1 VFSSRVVQQPRRE
14 RYTPRHRNVARRNRE
29 TRAGL
34 ALYGEKNVVVGSQP
48 LQRARVV
55 GAAGGAVAEMAF
67 ACSVGD
73 RRGDTHRGSTG
84 DVWQTP
90 TRKGLGMTFTE
101 AAEAVLRKLG
111 RALHYKK
118 ITQLAIDQNLLS
130 HIGKTPEVTM
140 STRLATLTKKDSA
153 DQSIVRVRPGVFGL
167 REWGPNAAVDADA
180 GTEAEEETA
189 EAKPAEAPKPAEA
202 APARAAQKP
211 QAGAPAKGRDN
222 DRRGDRQGEARPAA
236 RGDAKP
242 GGGRNESKPGGGR
255 GDGRQGGERQG
266 ERRGDGRQGGERQ
279 GERRGG
285 DRGPDRRNERA
296 VDASPKPAALPVAA
310 EPVVEETPVTPV
322 AVVETT
328 ARVETVPVVAQHE
341 ETAVATEVAAVHAVE
356 TPANEVVEA
365 VAGEVVAA
373 ETVAAVTESSAV
385 IEAAAQVY
393 GESIESAPAVSVP
406 PVEALSPRAA
416 KAASAVEDFIV
427 SERPTPVPAKAAV
440 EAVDETP
447 RDADEI
453 EREERLAASADMF
466 PEEDDDEE
474 PLLGGG
480 ADRAADGNRRRRRRR
495 RRGRGDG
502 APGTEGA
509 AESTSAPEGI
519 DAAAAEARPART
531 EEPRDNRDSQSIHPS
546 NRDRD
551 NRDSRDRDGRDRD
564 RDARREREEAPRDD
578 ETGRDAAD
586 LLVSLLTRREDRL
599 PVPMR
604 ALVDD
609 AIRAGRLVG
618 DPQFHVP
625 ALTAA
630 ARMDSVRRSARG
642 ERPRLRVTG
651 GRVGLMDWTLPTD
664 LVRAEADALAALER
678 LRDAA
683 RRYVVR
689 RLNELPQ
696 ASFTEAAVMLLERM
710 GISSL
715 KAARRPGLP
724 QGEVHL
730 SGISRRG
737 PEEFPVAV
745 IIKRGGEVGRERV
758 IELRGS
764 LHHYGPAHAGWIVT
778 TGNILSGA
786 REEATQ
792 PGTTP
797 ITLIDAQALGR
808 LLDDHAV
815 LVNHASV
822 SLPWLDVDLYDL
834 LRGG

>member
-1 VFSSRVVQQPRRE
+1 
-14 RYTPRHRNVARRNRE
+14 
-29 TRAGL
+29 
-34 ALYGEKNVVVGSQP
+34 
-48 LQRARVV
+48 
-55 GAAGGAVAEMAF
+55 
-67 ACSVGD
+67 
-73 RRGDTHRGSTG
+73 
-84 DVWQTP
+84 
-90 TRKGLGMTFTE
+90 MTFTE

-153 DQSIVRVRPGVFGL
+153 DQNIVRVRPGVFGL
-167 REWGPNAAVDADA
+167 REWGPNVSVDADA
-180 GTEAEEETA
+180 SAEGDDESA
-189 EAKPAEAPKPAEA
+189 EAKPAEAPKPAATEA
-202 APARAAQKP
+202 PKPAQKP
-211 QAGAPAKGRDN
+211 QAGAPQQGRGRDH
-222 DRRGDRQGEARPAA
+222 DRRGDRPAEGRQGGER
-236 RGDAKP
+236 RGEAKP
-242 GGGRNESKPGGGR
+242 GERRGEAKPGERR
-255 GDGRQGGERQG
+255 GEAKPGERRGEPRQGGERQG
-266 ERRGDGRQGGERQ
+266 GERRGEPRQGGERQ
-279 GERRGG
+279 GGERRGE
-285 DRGPDRRNERA
+285 RGADRRSEQSA
-296 VDASPKPAALPVAA
+296 KPAAVAVERSVEPVIEAAPVEAEAIVGHVEAPEVVAVAPVVEATPEAPAEVAAAEVEAAVAVSDEPVAA
-310 EPVVEETPVTPV
+310 EVLDAAAKVYEEP
-322 AVVETT
+322 
-328 ARVETVPVVAQHE
+328 
-341 ETAVATEVAAVHAVE
+341 
-356 TPANEVVEA
+356 
-365 VAGEVVAA
+365 AA
-373 ETVAAVTESSAV
+373 EVPT
-385 IEAAAQVY
+385 
-393 GESIESAPAVSVP
+393 VSVP
-406 PVEALSPRAA
+406 APEELSPAAA
-416 KAASAVEDFIV
+416 KVAASVENFIV
-427 SERPTPVPAKAAV
+427 SERPTPVPPKPAA
-440 EAVDETP
+440 EEEDETP

-502 APGTEGA
+502 RDGAPGTEGA
-509 AESTSAPEGI
+509 TTETAPSAEGADPV
-519 DAAAAEARPART
+519 EARPARV
-531 EEPRDNRDSQSIHPS
+531 EEVREAPRDNRDNSRERSFDRDRGPERENRES
-546 NRDRD
+546 REAREPRRDRD
-551 NRDSRDRDGRDRD
+551 
-564 RDARREREEAPRDD
+564 EAPRDD

-586 LLVSLLTRREDRL
+586 LLVSLLTRREDRQ
-599 PVPMR
+599 PVSMR

-609 AIRAGRLVG
+609 ALRAGRLQG

-630 ARMDSVRRSARG
+630 ARMDSVRRSSRG

-730 SGISRRG
+730 SGTSRRG

-764 LHHYGPAHAGWIVT
+764 LHHYGPATAGWIVT

-786 REEATQ
+786 REEAAQ
-792 PGTTP
+792 LGTSP

-808 LLDDHAV
+808 LLDEHAV

-834 LRGG
+834 LRGA